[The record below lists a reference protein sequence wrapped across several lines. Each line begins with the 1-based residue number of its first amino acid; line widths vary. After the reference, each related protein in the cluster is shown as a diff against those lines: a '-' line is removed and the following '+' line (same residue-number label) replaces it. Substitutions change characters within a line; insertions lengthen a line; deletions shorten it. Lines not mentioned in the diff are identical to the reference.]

1 MLRMHYR
8 THRKVYIIV
17 FVIILAAAV
26 AWAASKL
33 SGQANQK
40 SVEAAAGSA
49 EMEMVT
55 LDALKPPQKAKAP
68 NCDWQKEKKL
78 RHAIKAN
85 DKQYQQL
92 VAKAKSEVAGQAR
105 VSDKTKTKVME
116 SAKAYSDLQNQ
127 YATMWQSCKCKTRTN
142 LAKKLSASRLK
153 NAEVVV
159 SEINE
164 EKLEEMEQAQN
175 EVRQARREYAEQAK
189 ANDELSAK
197 DKKDIQAN
205 VLPQTDKMLAEFK
218 TLASS
223 VMSLLNEVKSTA
235 SQATSGSISGLLG
248 ATKKMVGQ
256 GGTGLLSQ
264 VKMLGSVTKNMIS
277 NVQDLQTDARMLSQ

>member
-1 MLRMHYR
+1 MLRMQFR
-8 THRKVYIIV
+8 THRKIYIIV
-17 FVIILAAAV
+17 FAILLAAAV

-40 SVEAAAGSA
+40 SLEAAGGSA

-55 LDALKPPQKAKAP
+55 LDTLKPPKKAKAP
-68 NCDWQKEKKL
+68 NCNWQKEKKL

-92 VAKAKSEVAGQAR
+92 VAKAKAEVAGQAR
-105 VSDKTKTKVME
+105 VSEKSKTKVME
-116 SAKAYSDLQNQ
+116 SAQAYCELQNQ
-127 YATMWQSCKCKTRTN
+127 YADMWQSCKCKTRSN
-142 LAKKLSASRLK
+142 LARKLAASRLK

-159 SEINE
+159 SEIDE

-175 EVRQARREYAEQAK
+175 EVRQARREYAEHAK

-205 VLPQTDKMLAEFK
+205 VLPQTEKMLSEFK

-223 VMSLLNEVKSTA
+223 VMSLLNEIKSTA
-235 SQATSGSISGLLG
+235 SQATSGSISGLFS

-256 GGTGLLSQ
+256 GGAGLLSQ

-277 NVQDLQTDARMLSQ
+277 NVKDLQTDARMLSE